1 MGMRNIILWISVL
14 VLMSGCRTSLQS
26 NWKNFNAY
34 YNTFYNAEK
43 SYEAGLKKNLA
54 QTREYNPLQPIRIHP
69 APVNAGA
76 QDFDKA
82 IQKAADILRRHDD
95 TKWVDDAIYLIGKSY
110 YYRQDYFSAD
120 QKFRE
125 LYITTDDPEM
135 QFRSSIWQGRVFLDM
150 ELHSEG
156 VAFLN
161 EKLNDYEGIWSR
173 SDRAEAL
180 ALLAQHNAGLENWQP
195 AVLQLTKALPD
206 LNNKGYRERGYFLLG
221 QLYER
226 INEQEAAYRAYEE
239 VQEHFSEYR
248 VQYLA
253 QRKRAEVARKLG
265 RNDLAFS
272 IFDDM
277 IRDDKNVEYRSELDF
292 ELARTEHERQ
302 NYRQA
307 EDLYNNVLHN
317 RNSQPPAEIKARAYY
332 GLAEIHRFGYDDFS
346 RAAAYYDSAAQV
358 NVTAERLPDDFEA
371 ESLAESFGN
380 YARIKSE
387 ISLQDSLLSLG
398 RLSQAELDSALAEI
412 RLQKIQ
418 ELEEQR
424 EEQQQQRDQIVTVD
438 GGDDDKTTQNTTN
451 GFLNENSPV
460 LQQNIRQQ
468 FYATWGNR
476 PLADNWR
483 VRSMIRASTYS
494 DEIEE
499 DQLMAEDSEL
509 FNIEIDL
516 SRVPFTEEAQD
527 SVRKRIAA
535 YDYEL
540 GNLFFLSMNMPDS
553 AVHYFEKA
561 IERPSNDNINMVSL
575 YSLSE
580 LYSIEGNEQKAQ
592 EYASRLINDYP
603 QTAYAQRL
611 AEQYGI
617 GLEDTQETWSEVD
630 PIQIYSLILDQDSLG
645 SADKADRLR
654 SFSVNF
660 SSHEVAPKAQFEAI
674 QLYMNLAKED
684 SSYQNKLNR
693 WIQLNEEHEA
703 ASEKFET
710 MQDSAETMLEDTT
723 LTEDQRSEYQSLVDS
738 TFQKQDIS
746 DAFPYEGMYWDSAR
760 TVIDTFLEM
769 FPDSEL
775 QPRVARLHREL
786 QLTETEQ
793 EQGANENE
801 GKPTPEPSND
811 GYLSCDDIGEELAVR
826 GGMEQFIN
834 GVNISGDFDINE
846 LRYHFK
852 VNQRGIVEEYRL
864 LTEEVPEAL
873 EDTFAQQIEE
883 ALSFESVLYEGQ
895 AISLACDVVFPING
909 SN

>member
-14 VLMSGCRTSLQS
+14 FLMTGCSTTLKS

-43 SYEAGLKKNLA
+43 SFEAGLTKNLA
-54 QTREYNPLQPIRIHP
+54 QNREYNPLHPIRIHP

-110 YYRQDYFSAD
+110 YYRQEYFSAG

-135 QFRSSIWQGRVFLDM
+135 QFQSSLWQGRVFLDM
-150 ELHSEG
+150 ELYSEG

-161 EKLNDYEGIWSR
+161 EQLNDYEGLWSKR
-173 SDRAEAL
+173 HKAEAQ
-180 ALLAQHNAGLENWQP
+180 ALLAQHQVVLENWRA
-195 AVLQLTKALPD
+195 AVEQLTEALPD
-206 LNNKGYRERGYFLLG
+206 LNEKGYRERGYFLLG
-221 QLYER
+221 QLYEKL
-226 INEQEAAYRAYEE
+226 NEPEAAYRAYEE
-239 VQEHFSEYR
+239 VQNHFSEYR

-307 EDLYNNVLHN
+307 QNLYNNVLHN

-332 GLAEIHRFGYDDFS
+332 GLAEIYRFGYDNFS

-358 NVTAERLPDDFEA
+358 NVAAERLPENFEA
-371 ESLAESFGN
+371 QSLAESFGN

-387 ISLQDSLLSLG
+387 ISLQDSLLLLG
-398 RLSQAELDSALAEI
+398 QLSQVELDSVLAEI
-412 RLQKIQ
+412 RLRRIQ

-424 EEQQQQRDQIVTVD
+424 EQQQRDQLVMVD
-438 GGDDDKTTQNTTN
+438 EEDEGQTTQNTTN

-460 LQQNIRQQ
+460 LQQNARQQ
-468 FYATWGNR
+468 FYAAWGDR

-494 DEIEE
+494 NEIEE
-499 DQLMAEDSEL
+499 NELLAVESEL

-527 SVRKRIAA
+527 SVRQRIAA

-540 GNLFFLSMNMPDS
+540 GNLFFLSLNMPDS
-553 AVHYFEKA
+553 AVHYFKKA
-561 IERPSNDNINMVSL
+561 IERPSDDNIKILSL

-580 LYSIEGNEQKAQ
+580 LHFIEGNEQKAQ
-592 EYASRLINDYP
+592 EYAYRLISDYP
-603 QTAYAQRL
+603 QTIYAQRL

-617 GLEDTQETWSEVD
+617 ESGDAQETRSEVD
-630 PIQIYSLILDQDSLG
+630 PVQRYSLILDDDSLDF
-645 SADKADRLR
+645 AEKAERLLD
-654 SFSVNF
+654 FSLSF
-660 SSHEVAPKAQFEAI
+660 SSHEVAPRAQFESI
-674 QLYMNLAKED
+674 QLYITAAKED
-684 SSYQNKLNR
+684 SMYQNKIKR
-693 WIQLNEEHEA
+693 WIKLNEEREA
-703 ASEKFET
+703 ALKEFEAL
-710 MQDSAETMLEDTT
+710 QDSARAMLDDTT
-723 LTEDQRSEYQSLVDS
+723 VTRDHRVQYQGLMDS
-738 TFQKQDIS
+738 TLQKPDIS
-746 DAFPYEGMYWDSAR
+746 NAFPYEGMYWDSAR
-760 TVIDTFLEM
+760 TVMDTFLEM
-769 FPDSEL
+769 FPDSKL
-775 QPRVARLHREL
+775 QPRVVRLHQEIKYP
-786 QLTETEQ
+786 ETEEKQ
-793 EQGANENE
+793 VENKNKEGATA
-801 GKPTPEPSND
+801 KITHD
-811 GYLSCDDIGEELAVR
+811 GYKSCEDIREELTVR
-826 GGMEQFIN
+826 GGMQTFIN
-834 GVNISGDFDINE
+834 RVNITGDYTINE

-852 VNQRGIVEEYRL
+852 VNQRGIIEEYSL

-873 EDTFAQQIEE
+873 KNNFTQQIEGS
-883 ALSFESVLYEGQ
+883 LSFEPVLYEGQ
-895 AISLACDVVFPING
+895 AISLACEVVFPVNR